1 MYCSNCGNSVNKKL
15 KYCNSCGE
23 RLEKQESKNSTPGE
37 MLETILETVLWT
49 SLSAFGILIGL
60 VAVLLRS
67 DVMPQLV
74 VVIAIAYLA
83 TVFGIC
89 FTLLRQIQKLVDAR
103 LNASRSE
110 EEYAPPAALYTKTT
124 AQLEEHRNPVES
136 ITAETTRSLD
146 EVLVD
151 RK

>member
-15 KYCNSCGE
+15 KYCNSCGD
-23 RLEKQESKNSTPGE
+23 RLSKQESKNSTPGE
-37 MLETILETVLWT
+37 MLDSILETVLWT

-74 VVIAIAYLA
+74 VIVAFAYLA

-89 FTLLRQIQKLVDAR
+89 FTLLRQIPKLVDAK
-103 LNASRSE
+103 LNASKQE
-110 EEYAPPAALYTKTT
+110 DEYAPPQLYTKTT
-124 AQLEEHRNPVES
+124 AQLEEHREPVES
-136 ITAETTRSLD
+136 VTAQTTRSLD
-146 EVLVD
+146 EVLVE
-151 RK
+151 RR

>member
-23 RLEKQESKNSTPGE
+23 RLSKQESKNSTPGE
-37 MLETILETVLWT
+37 MLDSILETVLWT

-67 DVMPQLV
+67 DVAPQLV
-74 VVIAIAYLA
+74 VIVAFAYLA

-89 FTLLRQIQKLVDAR
+89 FTLLRQIPKLVDAK
-103 LNASRSE
+103 LNAPKHE
-110 EEYAPPAALYTKTT
+110 ADYLPAAQLYSKTT
-124 AQLEEHRNPVES
+124 AQLEEHREPVES
-136 ITAETTRSLD
+136 VTAQTTRSLD

>member
-1 MYCSNCGNSVNKKL
+1 MYCSNCGNSVDEKL

-23 RLEKQESKNSTPGE
+23 RLSKQESKNSTPGE
-37 MLETILETVLWT
+37 MLDSILETVLWT

-67 DVMPQLV
+67 DVAPQLV
-74 VVIAIAYLA
+74 VIIAFAYLA

-89 FTLLRQIQKLVDAR
+89 FTLLRQIPKLVDAK
-103 LNASRSE
+103 LNAPKHE
-110 EEYAPPAALYTKTT
+110 EAYAPPAQLHSKTT
-124 AQLEEHRNPVES
+124 AQLEEQRQPIES
-136 ITAETTRSLD
+136 VTAQTTRSLD
-146 EVLVD
+146 EVLVE